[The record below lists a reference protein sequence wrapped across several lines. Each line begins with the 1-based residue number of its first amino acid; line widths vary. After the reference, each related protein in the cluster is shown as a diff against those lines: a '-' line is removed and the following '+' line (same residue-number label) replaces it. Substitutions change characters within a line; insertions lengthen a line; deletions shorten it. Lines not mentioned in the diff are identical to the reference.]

1 MPGCE
6 TAQAGGGLP
15 GRVGV
20 RASYARGIEK
30 GPKVPNLRV
39 FFEAAVGVPLEVRTL
54 RSKEIDRRAIRH
66 FRPRQVSERTA
77 DRQSSVA
84 SLRSVRTSRG
94 APTFNRAAS
103 DAPTDRIVALNAGR
117 ALFDQHG
124 PVRVTTWGSPLH
136 FQRLGPVTQTFP
148 MECIAQGL
156 QGRLASVVVIQ
167 TDGQCFCLG
176 KFTGPGQGGYQMP
189 TNGRG

>member
-54 RSKEIDRRAIRH
+54 RSKEIDRREIRH

-77 DRQSSVA
+77 D
-84 SLRSVRTSRG
+84 
-94 APTFNRAAS
+94 APLCCLAT
-103 DAPTDRIVALNAGR
+103 L
-117 ALFDQHG
+117 
-124 PVRVTTWGSPLH
+124 GSPCKHSSYIKEKPSPRLESRR
-136 FQRLGPVTQTFP
+136 QRRSYRSDCCVK
-148 MECIAQGL
+148 
-156 QGRLASVVVIQ
+156 R
-167 TDGQCFCLG
+167 
-176 KFTGPGQGGYQMP
+176 GQGVIRPAWPSPRYNLGLAATLPAPWPGDPNLPDGVHRAGPAGQACEC
-189 TNGRG
+189 RGDPD